1 MRIPSLF
8 FLALLLSGFA
18 YGQIQTTG
26 LVPLDGYMSFK
37 LDKDTANDRVTLT
50 LSGPADRWFSIAF
63 NAELMLANTDCVVM
77 TSDSQLTDSYLPGG
91 HNAPVADLEN
101 DWILVSNT
109 VNDVTGVR
117 SIEAYRV
124 LTTGNAHDY
133 DFSLTPAVLHTIWA
147 YSSTPEFVLFHHG
160 ADNYGGADV
169 TYSTLGISSQDKNE
183 LKVYPNPADQQFTLA
198 LPSSTDNVVLA
209 VYNELGQTVF
219 TQQGTALRECT
230 VSSAAYE
237 DGVYYIKVTSE
248 HAETINRLIVKHS

>member
-1 MRIPSLF
+1 MRIPLY
-8 FLALLLSGFA
+8 FLALWFSGFA

-50 LSGPADRWFSIAF
+50 LTGPANRWFALAF

-101 DWILVSNT
+101 DWTLVSNT

-117 SIEAYRV
+117 SIEAYRM
-124 LTTGNAHDY
+124 LTTGHAHDY
-133 DFSLTPAVLHTIWA
+133 DFSVTPAVLHTIWA

-169 TYSTLGISSQDKNE
+169 TYSTLGLNAPDKNQ

-198 LPSSTDNVVLA
+198 LPIGTEEVTLA
-209 VYNELGQTVF
+209 VYNELGQTVY
-219 TQQGTALRECT
+219 THQGTALPELM

-248 HAETINRLIVKHS
+248 HAETISRLIVKHS

>member
-1 MRIPSLF
+1 MRIPTLYI
-8 FLALLLSGFA
+8 LALLLSGFA
-18 YGQIQTTG
+18 YGQLQTTG

-50 LSGPADRWFSIAF
+50 LTGPADRWFSLAF

-101 DWILVSNT
+101 DWTLVSNT
-109 VNDVTGVR
+109 VNDLTGVR

-147 YSSTPEFVLFHHG
+147 YSSTPEFALLHHG

-169 TYSTLGISSQDKNE
+169 TYSTLGTQSQDTHGVV
-183 LKVYPNPADQQFTLA
+183 VYPNPADQQFTLT
-198 LPSSTDNVVLA
+198 LPHSTEDVTLA
-209 VYNELGQTVF
+209 VYNELGQTVY
-219 TQQGTALRECT
+219 TQQGTSLPELRVC
-230 VSSAAYE
+230 SAAYE

-248 HAETINRLIVKHS
+248 HAESINRLIVKHS